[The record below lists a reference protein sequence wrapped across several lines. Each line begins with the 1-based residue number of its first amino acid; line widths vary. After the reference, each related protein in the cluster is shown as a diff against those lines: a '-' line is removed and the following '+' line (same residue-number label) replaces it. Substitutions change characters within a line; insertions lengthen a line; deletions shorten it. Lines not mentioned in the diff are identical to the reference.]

1 MPIEIV
7 VTPGESAIREAFR
20 EAGVPV
26 VEDEDLPVSD
36 ILFRDEKGKI
46 LKLFERKAKGDL
58 LASIKDGRY
67 KDQKTRL
74 IATGADRRDI
84 VYIIEQ
90 LKMPKRGTKDHK
102 TVWGSMCNMEHRD
115 GFTVTRTANPN
126 ETIDYLLGMVNS
138 MEKFKAIE
146 DSVTAQ
152 DIDVNIKTK
161 KVNAP
166 DWFKYSLT
174 TINKCSIGIATV
186 IAEEYP
192 TVTDFLDRVETP
204 KVIADL
210 KHGKSQRRIG
220 DKLAEHICEC
230 VKGLP
235 EQKQ

>member
-1 MPIEIV
+1 MTIEIV
-7 VTPGESAIREAFR
+7 VTPGESAIRDAFR
-20 EAGVPV
+20 EADVKV

-36 ILFRDEKGKI
+36 ILFRDETGKI

-74 IATGADRRDI
+74 IASGANRRDI

-90 LKMPKRGTKDHK
+90 LKMPKRGTQDHK
-102 TVWGSMCNMEHRD
+102 IVWSSMCNMEHRD
-115 GFTVTRTANPN
+115 GFTVVRTANPN
-126 ETIDYLLGMVNS
+126 ETIDYLLGMVKS
-138 MEKFKAIE
+138 MEKFTAIE
-146 DSVTAQ
+146 DSVTAK

-161 KVNAP
+161 KVDPP

-186 IAEEYP
+186 IAGEYP
-192 TVTDFLDRVETP
+192 SITDFLERVETP
-204 KVIADL
+204 KDIANL

-220 DKLAEHICEC
+220 DKLATHICEC
-230 VKGLP
+230 VKGSS
-235 EQKQ
+235 K